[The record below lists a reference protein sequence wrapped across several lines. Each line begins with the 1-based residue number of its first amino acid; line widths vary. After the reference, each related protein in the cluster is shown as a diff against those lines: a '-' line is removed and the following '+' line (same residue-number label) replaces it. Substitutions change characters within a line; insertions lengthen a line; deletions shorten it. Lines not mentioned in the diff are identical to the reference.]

1 VTSPLSVDPETNQ
14 SPTALLG
21 FLKQCREAARRARRA
36 QLVSISIRVPALDP
50 LAVLATIYEA
60 GERHFY
66 VERPSENLA
75 IAGAEAV
82 LEFSAGGDQWR
93 SAGGADR
100 FEAVQDFIDQTLA
113 TAIIVGGQGLPF
125 SGPHFFTAFSFFN
138 QVGPSE
144 PFGSASVFVPRWQVA
159 TRGDRGG
166 SAGGTGE
173 GRSSVAVANLLLS
186 EDSDVEAACEKVWR
200 AHQRFKEMHKDASAK
215 DRSAT
220 TTRKM
225 KGTEL
230 PITEVERERDL
241 TVSELGG
248 AEYYENAVRSAVE
261 RIGAGE
267 FQKIVLAR
275 VKDLQADEPL
285 HPMQALHR
293 LRQRFEQCYAFSL
306 ANGAG
311 QSFIGASPER
321 LLRVHGGLLKTEA
334 LAGSAPRGATPEE
347 DLTLGEALLRNDKQ
361 RHEQRL
367 VLDAI
372 VRRLAPLGLQLEF
385 DNVPQLRRLDNV
397 QHLHTPVRAA
407 LPVGVRALDVLSRL
421 HPTPAVGGVP
431 QAAACAGI
439 RAIENF
445 PRGLYAGAL
454 GWVDSRGN
462 AEFFVGLR
470 SALIDGHNARLYA
483 GAGIVAASVP
493 EEELAE
499 TNLKFAAMERALFAT
514 A

>member
-50 LAVLATIYEA
+50 LTVLATIYEA

-66 VERPSENLA
+66 VERPSEGLA

-82 LEFSAGGDQWR
+82 LEFSASGT
-93 SAGGADR
+93 SR

-113 TAIIVGGQGLPF
+113 AAIIVGGQAVPY
-125 SGPHFFTAFSFFN
+125 SGPHFFTTFSFFN
-138 QVGPSE
+138 EVGQDE
-144 PFGSASVFVPRWQVA
+144 PFASASVFVPRWQVA
-159 TRGDRGG
+159 TRGV
-166 SAGGTGE
+166 GE
-173 GRSSVAVANLLLS
+173 GRSTVAVANLLLA
-186 EDSDVEAACEKVWR
+186 EDSDVEAACEKIWR
-200 AHQRFKEMHKDASAK
+200 AHQRFGGLNQSTSRDFPPESFSVGPPTSGPQK
-215 DRSAT
+215 
-220 TTRKM
+220 
-225 KGTEL
+225 KGVCD
-230 PITEVERERDL
+230 PYV
-241 TVSELGG
+241 
-248 AEYYENAVRSAVE
+248 NAVRNAVE
-261 RIGAGE
+261 RIAAGE

-275 VKDLQADEPL
+275 VKDLCAKEPL

-293 LRQRFEQCYAFSL
+293 LRQRFDQCYAFSL

-321 LLRVHGGLLKTEA
+321 LLRVHGGLLQTEA

-347 DLTLGEALLRNDKQ
+347 DLTLGESLLSSEKQ

-367 VLDAI
+367 VFDAI
-372 VRRLAPLGLQLEF
+372 VRHLAPLGLQLEF
-385 DNVPQLRRLDNV
+385 APVPQLRRLDNV
-397 QHLHTPVRAA
+397 QHLHTPIRAA

-439 RAIENF
+439 RGMENF

-470 SALIDGHNARLYA
+470 SALIDGHTARLYA
-483 GAGIVAASVP
+483 GAGIVGESVP

-499 TNLKFAAMERALFAT
+499 TELKFEAMEQALFAKP
-514 A
+514 

>member
-21 FLKQCREAARRARRA
+21 FLKQCQEAARRARRA
-36 QLVSISIRVPALDP
+36 QLVSITIRVPALDP

-82 LEFSAGGDQWR
+82 LEFTASGPG
-93 SAGGADR
+93 R
-100 FEAVQDFIDQTLA
+100 FEVVQDFIDQTLA
-113 TAIIVGGQGLPF
+113 AAIIVGGQALPY

-138 QVGPSE
+138 EVGPDE

-159 TRGDRGG
+159 TRG
-166 SAGGTGE
+166 TGE
-173 GRSSVAVANLLLS
+173 ARSTVAVANLVLA

-200 AHQRFKEMHKDASAK
+200 AHQRFGGLASEAASVIPNSEI
-215 DRSAT
+215 DQ
-220 TTRKM
+220 
-225 KGTEL
+225 E
-230 PITEVERERDL
+230 L

-248 AEYYENAVRSAVE
+248 AEHYLDAVRSAVE
-261 RIGAGE
+261 RIVAGE

-275 VKDLQADEPL
+275 AKDLRVARADAPDAKEPL
-285 HPMQALHR
+285 HPMEALHR

-321 LLRVHGGLLKTEA
+321 LLRVHGGLLQTEA

-347 DLTLGEALLRNDKQ
+347 DLTLGEALLGSEKQ

-372 VRRLAPLGLQLEF
+372 VRNLSPLGLQLEF
-385 DNVPQLRRLDNV
+385 AQMPELRRLDNV
-397 QHLHTPVRAA
+397 QHLHTPIRSA

-470 SALIDGHNARLYA
+470 SALIDGHTARLYA
-483 GAGIVAASVP
+483 GAGIVGASVP

-499 TNLKFAAMERALFAT
+499 TVLKFAAMERALFAK

>member
-21 FLKQCREAARRARRA
+21 FLKQCQEAARRARCA

-82 LEFSAGGDQWR
+82 LEFSATGP
-93 SAGGADR
+93 SR

-113 TAIIVGGQGLPF
+113 AAIIVGGQGLPF

-138 QVGPSE
+138 EVGPGE
-144 PFGSASVFVPRWQVA
+144 PFGSASVFVPRWQVS
-159 TRGDRGG
+159 TRG
-166 SAGGTGE
+166 AGE
-173 GRSSVAVANLLLS
+173 SRSTVAVANLLLA
-186 EDSDVEAACEKVWR
+186 EDSDVETACEKIWR
-200 AHQRFKEMHKDASAK
+200 AHERFGGLASEAE
-215 DRSAT
+215 SAIPDF
-220 TTRKM
+220 K
-225 KGTEL
+225 TEQEL
-230 PITEVERERDL
+230 I
-241 TVSELGG
+241 VSELGG
-248 AEYYENAVRSAVE
+248 AAHYVNAVRSAVD

-275 VKDLQADEPL
+275 VKDVHAAEPL

-321 LLRVHGGLLKTEA
+321 LLRVHGGLLQTEA
-334 LAGSAPRGATPEE
+334 LAGSAPRGETPEE
-347 DLTLGEALLRNDKQ
+347 DLTLGEALLGSEKQ

-372 VRRLAPLGLQLEF
+372 VRNLAPLGLQLEF
-385 DNVPQLRRLDNV
+385 AKLPQLRRLDNV
-397 QHLHTPVRAA
+397 QHLRTPIRAA

-439 RAIENF
+439 RAMENF

-470 SALIDGHNARLYA
+470 SALIAGHDARLYA
-483 GAGIVAASVP
+483 GAGIVGESVP

-499 TNLKFAAMERALFAT
+499 TELKFAAMERALFA
-514 A
+514 AKP

>member
-36 QLVSISIRVPALDP
+36 QLVSITIRVPALDP

-66 VERPSENLA
+66 VERPSEDLA

-82 LEFSAGGDQWR
+82 LEFNASGPG
-93 SAGGADR
+93 R
-100 FEAVQDFIDQTLA
+100 FAAVQDFVDQTLA
-113 TAIIVGGQGLPF
+113 AAIVVGGQGLPY

-138 QVGPSE
+138 EVGPDE

-159 TRGDRGG
+159 TRG
-166 SAGGTGE
+166 TGAA
-173 GRSSVAVANLLLS
+173 RSTVAVANLVLA
-186 EDSDVEAACEKVWR
+186 EDSDVDAACEKVWR
-200 AHQRFKEMHKDASAK
+200 AHQRFK
-215 DRSAT
+215 
-220 TTRKM
+220 
-225 KGTEL
+225 G
-230 PITEVERERDL
+230 
-241 TVSELGG
+241 LGG
-248 AEYYENAVRSAVE
+248 SAGSRLFPEHFRDGPPTSGSQENGRSEGEGALYVNAVRSAVE
-261 RIGAGE
+261 RIRAGE

-275 VKDLQADEPL
+275 AKDLRAAEPL
-285 HPMQALHR
+285 HPMEALHR

-321 LLRVHGGLLKTEA
+321 LLRVHGGLLQTEA
-334 LAGSAPRGATPEE
+334 LAGSAPRGKTPEE
-347 DLTLGEALLRNDKQ
+347 DFTLGEALLGSEKQ

-372 VRRLAPLGLQLEF
+372 VQSLSPLGLQLEF
-385 DNVPQLRRLDNV
+385 AQMPELRRLDNV
-397 QHLHTPVRAA
+397 QHLHMPIRAA
-407 LPVGVRALDVLSRL
+407 LPVGIRALDVLSSL

-439 RAIENF
+439 RAIEDF

-454 GWVDSRGN
+454 GWVDGRGN

-470 SALIDGHNARLYA
+470 PALIDGESARLYA
-483 GAGIVAASVP
+483 GAGIVGASVP

-499 TNLKFAAMERALFAT
+499 TELKFAAMEHALFAKS
-514 A
+514 

>member
-21 FLKQCREAARRARRA
+21 FLKQCREAACRAHRA

-82 LEFSAGGDQWR
+82 LEFSASGPG
-93 SAGGADR
+93 R

-113 TAIIVGGQGLPF
+113 AAIIVGGQGLPY

-138 QVGPSE
+138 EVGKGE

-159 TRGDRGG
+159 TRG
-166 SAGGTGE
+166 AGQA
-173 GRSSVAVANLLLS
+173 RSTVAVANLLLA
-186 EDSDVEAACEKVWR
+186 EDSDIDAACEKIWR
-200 AHQRFKEMHKDASAK
+200 AHQRFKGLSTEASSAIPDA
-215 DRSAT
+215 
-220 TTRKM
+220 
-225 KGTEL
+225 
-230 PITEVERERDL
+230 EVEQEL
-241 TVSELGG
+241 AVSELGG
-248 AEYYENAVRSAVE
+248 AAYYTNAVRSAVE
-261 RIGAGE
+261 RIAAGE

-275 VKDLQADEPL
+275 AKDLCSEEPL

-293 LRQRFEQCYAFSL
+293 LRQRFDQCYAFSL

-321 LLRVHGGLLKTEA
+321 LLRVHGGLLQTEA

-347 DLTLGEALLRNDKQ
+347 DFSLGEALLGSEKQ

-372 VRRLAPLGLQLEF
+372 VRSLAPLGLQLEF
-385 DNVPQLRRLDNV
+385 DALPQLRRLENV
-397 QHLHTPVRAA
+397 QHLHTPIRAA

-431 QAAACAGI
+431 QVAACAGI

-470 SALIDGHNARLYA
+470 SALIDGHTARLYA
-483 GAGIVAASVP
+483 GAGIVGASVP

-499 TNLKFAAMERALFAT
+499 TVLKFAAMERALFAKP
-514 A
+514 

>member
-21 FLKQCREAARRARRA
+21 FLKQCREAARRARRP

-50 LAVLATIYEA
+50 LTVLATIYEA

-82 LEFSAGGDQWR
+82 LEFSASG
-93 SAGGADR
+93 AGR

-113 TAIIVGGQGLPF
+113 AAIIVGGQALPF

-138 QVGPSE
+138 EVGQGE
-144 PFGSASVFVPRWQVA
+144 PFGSANVFVPRWQVA
-159 TRGDRGG
+159 TR
-166 SAGGTGE
+166 GTGE
-173 GRSSVAVANLLLS
+173 GRSSVAVANLLLA
-186 EDSDVEAACEKVWR
+186 EDSDVEAACEKIWR
-200 AHQRFKEMHKDASAK
+200 AHQRFGEMHKDATEK
-215 DRSAT
+215 DRSEPASP
-220 TTRKM
+220 
-225 KGTEL
+225 EADQS
-230 PITEVERERDL
+230 V
-241 TVSELGG
+241 TVSDLDG
-248 AEYYENAVRSAVE
+248 AAHYTAAVRSAVE

-267 FQKIVLAR
+267 FEKIVLAWA
-275 VKDLQADEPL
+275 KDLHAAEPL

-293 LRQRFEQCYAFSL
+293 LRQRFDQCYAFSL

-321 LLRVHGGLLKTEA
+321 LLRVHGGLLQTEA
-334 LAGSAPRGATPEE
+334 LAGSAPRGATAEE
-347 DLTLGEALLRNDKQ
+347 DLTLGDALLRNDKQ

-397 QHLHTPVRAA
+397 QHLHTPIRAA

-439 RAIENF
+439 RAIEHF

-470 SALIDGHNARLYA
+470 SALINGHSARLYA
-483 GAGIVAASVP
+483 GAGIVGASVP

-499 TNLKFAAMERALFAT
+499 TELKFAAMERALFSKS
-514 A
+514 

>member
-21 FLKQCREAARRARRA
+21 FLKQCREAACRAHRA

-82 LEFSAGGDQWR
+82 LEFSASGPG
-93 SAGGADR
+93 R

-113 TAIIVGGQGLPF
+113 AAIIVGGQALPY

-138 QVGPSE
+138 EVGQGE

-159 TRGDRGG
+159 TRG
-166 SAGGTGE
+166 TGE
-173 GRSSVAVANLLLS
+173 GCSTVAVANLLLA

-200 AHQRFKEMHKDASAK
+200 AHQRFNAMHKDASAK

-220 TTRKM
+220 ATRNV
-225 KGTEL
+225 KGAE
-230 PITEVERERDL
+230 PSIPDSDEDARL

-248 AEYYENAVRSAVE
+248 AAYYTNAVRSAVE
-261 RIGAGE
+261 RIAAGE

-275 VKDLQADEPL
+275 AKDLCSEEPL

-293 LRQRFEQCYAFSL
+293 LRQRFDQCYAFSL

-321 LLRVHGGLLKTEA
+321 LLRVHGGLLQTEA

-347 DLTLGEALLRNDKQ
+347 DLTLGEVLLGSEKQ

-372 VRRLAPLGLQLEF
+372 VRSLAPLGLQLEF
-385 DNVPQLRRLDNV
+385 DALPQLRRLENV
-397 QHLHTPVRAA
+397 QHLHTPIRAA

-431 QAAACAGI
+431 QTAACAGI

-445 PRGLYAGAL
+445 SRGLYAGAL

-470 SALIDGHNARLYA
+470 SALIDGHTARLYA
-483 GAGIVAASVP
+483 GAGIVGASVP

-499 TNLKFAAMERALFAT
+499 TVLKFAAMERALFAKP
-514 A
+514 

>member
-1 VTSPLSVDPETNQ
+1 VNSPLSVDPETNQ

-36 QLVSISIRVPALDP
+36 QLVSISIRVPSLDP

-66 VERPSENLA
+66 AERPSENLA

-82 LEFSAGGDQWR
+82 LEFSASGPG
-93 SAGGADR
+93 R
-100 FEAVQDFIDQTLA
+100 FEAVQDFVDQTLA
-113 TAIIVGGQGLPF
+113 AAIIVGGQTLPY

-138 QVGPSE
+138 EVGPDA
-144 PFGSASVFVPRWQVA
+144 PFGSANVFVPRWQVA
-159 TRGDRGG
+159 TRG
-166 SAGGTGE
+166 TGE
-173 GRSSVAVANLLLS
+173 ARSTVAVANLLLA
-186 EDSDVEAACEKVWR
+186 EDSDVEAACEKIWR
-200 AHQRFKEMHKDASAK
+200 AHQRFKEMHKDAAAK

-220 TTRKM
+220 ASRKI
-225 KGTEL
+225 KGAET
-230 PITEVERERDL
+230 PIPDL
-241 TVSELGG
+241 GTDPKLKISELGG
-248 AEYYENAVRSAVE
+248 TAHYVNAVRSAVE

-275 VKDLQADEPL
+275 AKDLHAEEPL
-285 HPMQALHR
+285 HPMEALHR
-293 LRQRFEQCYAFSL
+293 LRARFDQCYSFSL

-321 LLRVHGGLLKTEA
+321 LLRVHGGLLQTEA

-347 DLTLGEALLRNDKQ
+347 DLTLGEALLGSEKQ

-367 VLDAI
+367 VLDEI
-372 VRRLAPLGLQLEF
+372 VRHLTPLGLQLEF
-385 DNVPQLRRLDNV
+385 ESVPQLRRLDNV
-397 QHLHTPVRAA
+397 QHLHTPIRAA

-439 RAIENF
+439 RAMENF

-470 SALIDGHNARLYA
+470 SALIDGHAARLYA
-483 GAGIVAASVP
+483 GAGIVGASVP

-499 TNLKFAAMERALFAT
+499 TELKFAAMERALFAKP
-514 A
+514 